1 MQYKIPVQIEN
12 EDPIILGLSLRQLT
26 IMIIWWAIA
35 YSVFKSLVPTVWVEV
50 AAIPWIIIAWIAFM
64 IAVFKHSEMTFVPFV
79 LNILRYNT
87 NGKERVWVK
96 WVDSFQPIDIW
107 FTTNLQE
114 KKDEEIDFKDK
125 LDKIKELDDKLN
137 KI

>member
-50 AAIPWIIIAWIAFM
+50 AAIPGVLIAWIAFL
-64 IAVFKHSEMTFVPFV
+64 IAVFKQSEMTFVPFV

-107 FTTNLQE
+107 FTTNWDE
-114 KKDEEIDFKDK
+114 KKSEDIDFKDK

>member
-12 EDPIILGLSLRQLT
+12 EDPIIFWLSLRQLT

-35 YSVFKSLVPTVWVEV
+35 YSVFKSLVSSVWAEV
-50 AAIPWIIIAWIAFM
+50 AAIPSIIIAWIAFM

-107 FTTNLQE
+107 FTTNLDE
-114 KKDEEIDFKDK
+114 KKDDEIDFKDK
-125 LDKIKELDDKLN
+125 LDKIKELDEKLN